1 MKTTFLFSV
10 SVCLFLLAG
19 CSNKRQQLQPQ
30 TTSDAEVVLIGGAD
44 DSTSIV
50 ISDENTVSDRDTIL
64 YQSPQFQL
72 WYTEALPEKY
82 KDKEICM
89 WTEHANY
96 WEDLQT
102 ITVFVANPTD
112 TPLEFGREFDVRLL
126 KDGEWVFPPQQDTS
140 HVISWKRDGLTCEKA
155 PLLYCFRYNL
165 SDFYMLPGKY
175 RLLKSFWQG
184 RKEIKLAADFTI
196 PERE

>member
-10 SVCLFLLAG
+10 IVCLFLFAG
-19 CSNKRQQLQPQ
+19 CSNKHKQLQPPA
-30 TTSDAEVVLIGGAD
+30 TPDGEVALIGGAD
-44 DSTSIV
+44 GSTSIV
-50 ISDENTVSDRDTIL
+50 VSDENTGSDRDTIL
-64 YQSPQFQL
+64 YQSLQFQL

-89 WTEHANY
+89 WTEHASY

-126 KDGEWVFPPQQDTS
+126 KDGKWVFPPQQDTS
-140 HVISWKRDGLTCEKA
+140 HVISWKRDGLICEKA

-175 RLLKSFWQG
+175 RLLKSFWQD

>member
-10 SVCLFLLAG
+10 SVCLFLFAC
-19 CSNKRQQLQPQ
+19 CSNNRQQLQSQ

-44 DSTSIV
+44 GSTSIV
-50 ISDENTVSDRDTIL
+50 VSDENTMPDRDTIL
-64 YQSPQFQL
+64 YQSLQFQL

-82 KDKEICM
+82 KDKGICM

-126 KDGEWVFPPQQDTS
+126 KDGKWVFPPQQDTT
-140 HVISWKRDGLTCEKA
+140 HVISWKRDGLICEKA

-175 RLLKSFWQG
+175 RLLKSFWQD